1 MINAETGYCEYPLCS
16 RITERNGFCFLHATH
31 FAGAKPS
38 KEQKKIAARSDKRV
52 KDQKEYVKIVK
63 SMLAENP
70 NCEIKMEG
78 CQTKATGLH
87 HKQKR
92 GPKNFLDRANLLRA
106 CNNCQLFVELNSKTA
121 LSKGFTIS
129 RFKPCT

>member
-1 MINAETGYCEYPLCS
+1 MCDFPLCKFNS
-16 RITERNGFCFLHATH
+16 DPGSDFCLHHRKH
-31 FAGAKPS
+31 FGSPRPS

-78 CQTKATGLH
+78 CTGLATGLH
-87 HKQKR
+87 HLRKR
-92 GPKNFLDRANLLRA
+92 GPKNFLDRNNLKRSCDS
-106 CNNCQLFVELNSKTA
+106 CNLWVELNSKTA

>member
-92 GPKNFLDRANLLRA
+92 GPKNFLDRANLMRS
-106 CNNCQLFVELNSKTA
+106 CDNCQLFVELNSKTA

>member
-1 MINAETGYCEYPLCS
+1 MINAETGYCTFPNCPDKED
-16 RITERNGFCFLHATH
+16 RQGFCIGHARH

-63 SMLAENP
+63 SMLSENP

-92 GPKNFLDRANLLRA
+92 GPKNFLDRANLMRA
-106 CNNCQLFVELNSKTA
+106 CNNCQLFVELNSKTS
-121 LSKGFTIS
+121 LSKGLTIS